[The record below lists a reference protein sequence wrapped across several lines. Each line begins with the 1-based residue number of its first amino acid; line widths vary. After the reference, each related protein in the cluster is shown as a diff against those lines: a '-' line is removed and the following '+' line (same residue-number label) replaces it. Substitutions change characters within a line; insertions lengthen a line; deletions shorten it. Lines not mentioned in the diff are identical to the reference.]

1 MNISQQVLV
10 NLGARNWHQSS
21 QSLTQT
27 LLRINTGKKILTP
40 VDDPHRAV
48 QSSKL
53 ETNIAKIREANDTI
67 NNGISYTQQALGVMQ
82 TLHENLSR
90 MSELATRAN
99 SHIFGSPE
107 RNMHAYEFNQLT
119 QQMKDALGMDDAE
132 SFEFIEGFQVG
143 DVFEVVVNVVTA
155 DGTEVSETFAH
166 EVVPGDTSNSIRDS
180 FITQIERDESI
191 GPLARPYAGA
201 EGQLLISNIEKANT
215 LTVDSSTTGE
225 TAEMNQYFIKGVPG
239 SVLNG
244 MELFADKAG
253 TGPRLHV
260 GELATQ
266 TFDIPEV
273 YLRVATNI
281 IQLSGREFD
290 FNDENLSTADLVD
303 IVKGAQD
310 EVSSAMGEMAGAN
323 FALNRILA
331 KNESTFINLESAL
344 SKYMDANI
352 AEESSKMAKFDI
364 VSKSA
369 TAMLTQANFTNEGVL
384 NLLN

>member
-1 MNISQQVLV
+1 VNISQQVLV
-10 NLGARNWHQSS
+10 NLGSRNWHQSS
-21 QSLTQT
+21 ESLTQT

-48 QSSKL
+48 QSTRL
-53 ETNIAKIREANDTI
+53 ETNMAKIEEANDTI
-67 NNGISYTQQALGVMQ
+67 DTGISYTQQALGVMQ

-90 MSELATRAN
+90 MSELATRAHA
-99 SHIFGSPE
+99 HIFGSPE
-107 RNMHAYEFNQLT
+107 RNMFAYEFNQLAE
-119 QQMKDALGMDDAE
+119 QLKDALGMDDAE

-143 DVFEVVVNVVTA
+143 DVFEVVVN
-155 DGTEVSETFAH
+155 GVSFTH
-166 EVVPGDTSNSIRDS
+166 EVVPGDTPNTIRDS
-180 FITQIERDESI
+180 FITQIEMDDTI
-191 GPLARPYAGA
+191 GTLARPYAG
-201 EGQLLISNIEKANT
+201 ETGQLLISVIDKADT
-215 LTVDSSTTGE
+215 LTFDSSTSGE
-225 TAEMNQYFIKGVPG
+225 SAEMNQYFIKGVPG

-260 GELATQ
+260 GELPTQ

-273 YLRVATNI
+273 YLRVAENL

-290 FNDENLSTADLVD
+290 FNDETLSTSDLVD

-310 EVSSAMGEMAGAN
+310 EVSAAMGEMAGAN
-323 FALNRILA
+323 FALNRIQA
-331 KNESTFINLESAL
+331 KNEATLINLESAL

-352 AEESSKMAKFDI
+352 AEESSRMAKFDI

-384 NLLN
+384 NLLRS

>member
-48 QSSKL
+48 QSTKL

-143 DVFEVVVNVVTA
+143 DVFEVIV
-155 DGTEVSETFAH
+155 DGTSFTH
-166 EVVPGDTSNSIRDS
+166 EVVPGDTPNTIRDS
-180 FITQIERDESI
+180 FITQIERDETV
-191 GPLARPYAGA
+191 GTRARPYAGE
-201 EGQLLISNIEKANT
+201 EGQLLISIIEKADT
-215 LTVDSSTTGE
+215 LTFDSSTTGE
-225 TAEMNQYFIKGVPG
+225 SAEMNQYFIKGVPG

-260 GELATQ
+260 GELDTQ

-273 YLRVATNI
+273 YLRIATNI

-290 FNDENLSTADLVD
+290 FNDENISTSDLVD

>member
-1 MNISQQVLV
+1 M
-10 NLGARNWHQSS
+10 
-21 QSLTQT
+21 
-27 LLRINTGKKILTP
+27 
-40 VDDPHRAV
+40 
-48 QSSKL
+48 
-53 ETNIAKIREANDTI
+53 AKITEANRTIDT
-67 NNGISYTQQALGVMQ
+67 GISYTQQALGVMQ

-99 SHIFGSPE
+99 THIFGSSE
-107 RNMHAYEFNQLT
+107 RNMHAYEFNQLA
-119 QQMKDALGMDDAE
+119 QQLKDALGMDDAE
-132 SFEFIEGFQVG
+132 SFEFIDGFQVG
-143 DVFEVVVNVVTA
+143 DVFDVVVNVAQA
-155 DGTEVSETFAH
+155 DGTVVEETFTH
-166 EVVPGDTSNSIRDS
+166 EVVPGDTANTIRDS
-180 FITQIERDESI
+180 FITQIQRDETM
-191 GPLARPYAGA
+191 GALARPYAGE
-201 EGQLLISNIEKANT
+201 EGQLLISVIEKADT
-215 LTVDSSTTGE
+215 LTANYSTTGE
-225 TAEMNQYFIKGVPG
+225 TAVMNQYFVKGVPG

-260 GELATQ
+260 GELPTQ

-273 YLRVATNI
+273 YLRVATDI

-290 FNDENLSTADLVD
+290 FNDESLSTSDLVD

-310 EVSSAMGEMAGAN
+310 EVSAAMGEMAGAN
-323 FALNRILA
+323 FALNRIKA
-331 KNESTFINLESAL
+331 KNESTWINLESAL

>member
-1 MNISQQVLV
+1 
-10 NLGARNWHQSS
+10 
-21 QSLTQT
+21 
-27 LLRINTGKKILTP
+27 
-40 VDDPHRAV
+40 
-48 QSSKL
+48 
-53 ETNIAKIREANDTI
+53 
-67 NNGISYTQQALGVMQ
+67 
-82 TLHENLSR
+82 
-90 MSELATRAN
+90 
-99 SHIFGSPE
+99 
-107 RNMHAYEFNQLT
+107 
-119 QQMKDALGMDDAE
+119 
-132 SFEFIEGFQVG
+132 
-143 DVFEVVVNVVTA
+143 
-155 DGTEVSETFAH
+155 
-166 EVVPGDTSNSIRDS
+166 
-180 FITQIERDESI
+180 
-191 GPLARPYAGA
+191 
-201 EGQLLISNIEKANT
+201 
-215 LTVDSSTTGE
+215 
-225 TAEMNQYFIKGVPG
+225 
-239 SVLNG
+239 
-244 MELFADKAG
+244 
-253 TGPRLHV
+253 LHV

-290 FNDENLSTADLVD
+290 FNDENLSTSDLVD

>member
-10 NLGARNWHQSS
+10 NLGSRNWHQSS
-21 QSLTQT
+21 ESLTQT

-48 QSSKL
+48 QSTRL
-53 ETNIAKIREANDTI
+53 ETNMAKIEEANDTI
-67 NNGISYTQQALGVMQ
+67 DTGISYTQQALGVMQ

-90 MSELATRAN
+90 TSELATRAN
-99 SHIFGSPE
+99 AHIFGSPE
-107 RNMHAYEFNQLT
+107 RNMFAYEFNQLAE
-119 QQMKDALGMDDAE
+119 QLKDALGMDDAE

-143 DVFEVVVNVVTA
+143 DVFEVVVN
-155 DGTEVSETFAH
+155 GVSFTH
-166 EVVPGDTSNSIRDS
+166 EVVPGDTPNTIRDS
-180 FITQIERDESI
+180 FITQIEMDDTI
-191 GPLARPYAGA
+191 GTLARPYAGEA
-201 EGQLLISNIEKANT
+201 GQLLISVIDKADT
-215 LTVDSSTTGE
+215 LTFDSSTTGE
-225 TAEMNQYFIKGVPG
+225 SAEMNQYFIKGVPG

-260 GELATQ
+260 GELPTQ

-273 YLRVATNI
+273 YLRVAENL
-281 IQLSGREFD
+281 IQLSGREFN
-290 FNDENLSTADLVD
+290 FNDETLSTSDLVD

-310 EVSSAMGEMAGAN
+310 EVSAAMGEMAGAN
-323 FALNRILA
+323 FALNRIQA
-331 KNESTFINLESAL
+331 KNEATLINLESAL

-352 AEESSKMAKFDI
+352 AEESSRMAKFDI

-384 NLLN
+384 NLLRS